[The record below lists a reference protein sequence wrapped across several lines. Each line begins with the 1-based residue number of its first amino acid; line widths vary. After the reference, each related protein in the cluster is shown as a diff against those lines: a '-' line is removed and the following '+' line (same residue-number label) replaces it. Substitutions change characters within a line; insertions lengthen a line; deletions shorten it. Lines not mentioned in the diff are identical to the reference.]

1 MTHTYS
7 IRDLERETSTGLVTK
22 VYWTLTTTDE
32 SITKKFNDEFTLS
45 GSPSDEGFINW
56 DSLTEEDVIVWV
68 NQNVDNLSS
77 LESALEEAIN
87 QTPIP
92 EISKGLAW

>member
-22 VYWTLTTTDE
+22 VYWTLTTTDGE
-32 SITKKFNDEFTLS
+32 KKQKYNDEFPLS

-56 DSLTEEDVIVWV
+56 DSLTEENVIVWI
-68 NQNVDNLSS
+68 NQNVDTSVI
-77 LESALEEAIN
+77 ESAMEDAVNNL
-87 QTPIP
+87 PIP
-92 EISKGLAW
+92 EISRGLAW